1 MSLRS
6 LGTER
11 PIINYTFLGKFLYN
25 VAESKSSEINNKKMD
40 NDSTVSKPKITS
52 LYNWTYKRFIH
63 ALTIKGKV
71 EAME

>member
-25 VAESKSSEINNKKMD
+25 VAESKSSEINNEKMD
-40 NDSTVSKPKITS
+40 NDSTKSI
-52 LYNWTYKRFIH
+52 
-63 ALTIKGKV
+63 
-71 EAME
+71 